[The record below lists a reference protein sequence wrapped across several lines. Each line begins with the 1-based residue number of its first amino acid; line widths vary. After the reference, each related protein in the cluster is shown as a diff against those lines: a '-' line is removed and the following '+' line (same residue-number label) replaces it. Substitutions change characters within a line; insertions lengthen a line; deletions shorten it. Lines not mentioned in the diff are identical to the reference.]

1 MDLLVS
7 ASFIAAFLAGIAA
20 LFAPCCITVLL
31 PTYFASIFKQKRK
44 VFFMTFIFLLGLL
57 TVFIPIGL
65 GISAISQTLRD
76 YHDLIFISGGFF
88 ILILGTL
95 LTLGK
100 QFSFSSIVHPKLKN
114 YDIFSVFMLGIFS
127 GIATTCCVPVLA
139 GVLALSAISGSYI
152 LGSLYTLTYVLGM
165 VTPLFILSAYL
176 DRVNFTDKFF
186 AFRKPITFNIFKFKI
201 TNTIANLF
209 SGLMFLLIGIVI
221 LYLAFSDKLT
231 MQNDYQLS
239 VNIFIAQITKIIG
252 NFTKFIPESVW
263 GFIFSG
269 IFILLIIKA
278 FKEFKKGGDL

>member
-95 LTLGK
+95 LTLG
-100 QFSFSSIVHPKLKN
+100 
-114 YDIFSVFMLGIFS
+114 IFS

-165 VTPLFILSAYL
+165 VTPLFILS
-176 DRVNFTDKFF
+176 
-186 AFRKPITFNIFKFKI
+186 
-201 TNTIANLF
+201 
-209 SGLMFLLIGIVI
+209 
-221 LYLAFSDKLT
+221 
-231 MQNDYQLS
+231 
-239 VNIFIAQITKIIG
+239 
-252 NFTKFIPESVW
+252 
-263 GFIFSG
+263 
-269 IFILLIIKA
+269 
-278 FKEFKKGGDL
+278 